1 MEKSFRIHTNII
13 KDTLLNVNLKQDF
26 DFMEILS
33 LKLRQK
39 DAYRLHSSN
48 YGVIIGRVLAN
59 DAFGIPNAKIS
70 VFIERDENDPVDM
83 ENVYPYSE
91 VTSKDKEGRRYNLLP
106 DYSDDDCYRVV
117 GTFPQKRYLLDD
129 NIQLA
134 VYDKYYKYTTV
145 TNNAGDYMI
154 FGVPTGSQTVHVDID
169 LSDIGILSQKPR
181 DFTYRGYDLSEFDS
195 PSQFKASTN
204 YDSLRQI
211 FSQDKSVYVYPFWG
225 DAENG
230 VAAITRC
237 DVQIAYKFEPTCV
250 FMGSIVSDNE
260 GNSIGHKC
268 APNEENGMNAQLIAG
283 EGTIEMIRKTTDG
296 LVEEYPIQGN
306 ALIDSDGVW
315 CYQIPMNLDYIGTDE
330 YGNIV
335 PTDNPTTGIP
345 TRTQVRFRISKTETG
360 NEGVSKHTA
369 KYLVPMNPVLYEG
382 PAKGG
387 SKAKNPEIPMT
398 QEETGEEMEKMY
410 NFGSNTPQSCFRDLY
425 WNNVYS
431 VKNFIPKTQVAHR
444 AYAPNYSALKGA
456 NLVEDQNPVPFNKL
470 RIDLPFMY
478 IVVCIIFRIIIL
490 IVTVI
495 NTLICGLNVIL
506 GFFQKIKGVKI
517 LGFKPFKYLFGW
529 IPDPI
534 GCIALSAGLEEGNIA
549 YFPGCWCSNGLSEAD
564 CPEDMEDDC
573 VKKGGYDAKELKDR
587 IERNLARD
595 FKIVKLDFYQDWI
608 NGVLYM
614 PLWYWRK
621 RKKKS
626 FLFGLFVRRAKN
638 EFCDCDK
645 DYTRQKTFV
654 TCEIAYNGNS
664 LQTDDDS
671 VDYDENRWHKRRT
684 SRIWFTNGLIKG
696 VENKDG
702 LTAYYYTAF
711 HANTSDNREH
721 VMPIKQRFNRFYMV
735 RLYATDIILLG
746 NLNEDNY
753 YGIPQLYKGLPST
766 TANIPLIAT
775 VQEDTTNKDDKTPSN
790 DTDDATDVGTV
801 ITTGMDWGASG
812 ASQTPLYGEGLFMDL
827 SCTYADTKAKSCIN
841 VERLSELGVG
851 LDMTHNM
858 VYSNGGRDVKYGKIS
873 TDGFITKYELDDME
887 TRAMFATLNHIG
899 FIPQD
904 YQDKIGAYA
913 TQVQDEHTGYLIPK
927 FKYIYPV
934 DFDGRM
940 SPIMENYSY
949 EFNQASFDETDE
961 AYLTFRLGAESSTTY
976 TENEERR
983 IRHFY
988 FVGNKDYRMPLYN
1001 NSFFFYFGINKGSTA
1016 IDKFNKMFYAP
1027 CFQNDKK
1034 PFTFDYSSKGRSY
1047 CPSTYD
1053 KKFVKNYQGYAYID
1067 VVLDDIQIPYSYSL
1081 FDEAGMEII
1090 SETGM
1095 TANRFIIGGKLES
1108 GEVISNTEGMVYY
1121 QVGSQSGTPVH
1132 NMYGD
1137 GGDGSSGL
1145 TNQTYRLTV
1154 TDVNGRSISEK
1165 IELTVPKIAVDYEA
1179 HQLGTRF
1186 YSTATTRI
1194 DYICTDETQFYG
1206 RLKITDFIV
1215 DGYIYN
1221 ITDSLAQGY
1230 DKTSDSY
1237 IVWLTGQTDD
1247 ISGEEEETVKQLTAY
1262 AVVKLGA
1269 SDSPGPGFVRECLC
1283 DKENSATT
1291 KQRASDGV
1299 YINEA
1304 ANSEPATTYWFA
1316 DDKGVTNPNTF
1327 FVYQPN
1333 NFTLTITQI
1342 CDGMELSGNTTSEIV
1357 AVNNGENFNAYL
1369 SDMPVKFMLG
1379 SVSDSSAATIA
1390 NKSNFYRSNIDA
1402 EENGYPNGRH
1412 PLGAGVIG
1420 WFGLHQETT
1429 YRFNLPDAAT
1439 VLRNTDVW
1447 LDYVNLKTPITSY
1460 KSKANILKFKFN
1472 SMFGLSK
1479 SGYVV
1484 DGTKPFTYTT
1494 RGGVN
1499 PILYRSVVPNYQ
1511 TRNFLTRYLL
1521 SENNRA
1527 TGRDDYPHIIGNNYA
1542 SGYSVSSDEWV
1553 RQMPC
1558 LNRLYGPSRN
1568 YEVLGN
1574 YFAAFIQN
1582 GGYSSST
1589 EIDSSIKVMKIPNYT
1604 KVTPRDTPREKV
1616 IGTDEIR
1623 GIDGFGFTFEK
1634 RNNYQ
1639 PYLRSIFVD
1648 RRFDFDLSIIAPVYG
1663 DSINLYP
1670 HKEQEVPVTN
1680 PMPGDTVTTRTLMIP
1695 DGREK
1700 IWKSARISGWTYN
1713 GIEMSYDRD
1722 YNIISANTTYY
1733 PNDDEE
1739 EKEDRAA
1746 KPASATPMNR
1756 LEYSYYIPEHG
1767 TDGDAITYYNTEPNM
1782 IWEVD
1787 AYDQYQV
1794 DENGNIVYDDDGNPI
1809 VAVPADTKHQIL
1821 KRYYEAS
1828 FGGFDIRNFFWSEF
1842 NEQRLSESANS
1853 DTNKITASA
1862 KDVPYIFKHPPVD
1875 MKYNLDPFING
1886 YNGDFNME
1894 NVSAGTIPSNH
1905 NSHNWPTTRAIDIC
1919 NVTPMNSYEFN
1930 ILPCSYRISAAVNE
1944 DGKIECKAV
1953 GDDGL
1958 SFMHDFGQPISFLP
1972 PNDDSNDYCNVSYA
1986 KDDMEKGYRRF
1997 NASQANLYF
2006 KYNATENEL
2015 FDIYTSVPRV
2025 IRVLPYFTGGDGNKY
2040 DGISY
2045 MKTVTTNGEIGGSG
2059 TLDDQLKPDG
2069 PTVLHY
2075 FRRTSGNLTNLLL
2088 NRVDIFT
2095 PANIGIDD
2103 NMKYKNS
2110 DEVIDWSYFFY
2121 NNETGEYV
2129 TSDCDEFQNIKFK
2142 KDEIDISDVM
2152 AFSVVVDRRCLYID
2166 DDMLKRRLR
2175 LTEFSEIYDCRKV
2188 LMKISGDKN
2197 ETYIQC
2203 KVIGG
2208 TEVEVPVEHY
2218 VSANTEYHD
2227 DTSAYTTDVTT
2238 ETEMETGSG
2247 ENKVH
2252 IQVITFNMLIET
2264 KEPNG
2269 DPISPINSESEAL
2282 ANYSMMG
2289 YTFRF
2294 DNGNDTFDIQPTS
2307 AYTTTAGTDVIVHF
2321 MVRWPSGMGVLA
2333 DEDWSNSCYCTVFA
2347 KTQSG
2352 FIYKLNRFKIS
2363 FDGQEGSYEP
2373 STKTSSMNNGDTAK
2387 TNASM

>member
-39 DAYRLHSSN
+39 DTYRLHSSN

-83 ENVYPYSE
+83 ENIYPYSE

-204 YDSLRQI
+204 FDSLRQI

-382 PAKGG
+382 TEGG
-387 SKAKNPEIPMT
+387 NRKKNPEIPMT
-398 QEETGEEMEKMY
+398 QEKTGEEMEKMY

-495 NTLICGLNVIL
+495 NTLICGVNIIL
-506 GFFQKIKGVKI
+506 GFFQKIKNVKI
-517 LGFKPFKYLFGW
+517 FGIRPFKALFGW

-549 YFPGCWCSNGLSEAD
+549 YFPGCWCSNGLNEAD

-654 TCEIAYNGNS
+654 TCEIEYDGNS
-664 LQTDDDS
+664 LQTTDDS

-711 HANTSDNREH
+711 HANTSDKREH

-858 VYSNGGRDVKYGKIS
+858 AYSNGGNDVKYGKIS

-949 EFNQASFDETDE
+949 DFNQASFDETDE
-961 AYLTFRLGAESSTTY
+961 AYLTFRLGAESGLTY
-976 TENEERR
+976 DKNEERR

-988 FVGNKDYRMPLYN
+988 FTKKNDRVYKMPLYN

-1016 IDKFNKMFYAP
+1016 IDKFNKLFYAP

-1034 PFTFDYSSKGRSY
+1034 PFTFDYSTRGRSY
-1047 CPSTYD
+1047 CPSTYAGGN
-1053 KKFVKNYQGYAYID
+1053 VANYDGYAYID
-1067 VVLDDIQIPYSYSL
+1067 VVLDDIQMPYSYSL
-1081 FDEAGMEII
+1081 FDEAGMEVI

-1095 TANRFIIGGKLES
+1095 TESRFIIGGYIDDNGNVK
-1108 GEVISNTEGMVYY
+1108 SNPEGMVYY
-1121 QVGSQSGTPVH
+1121 QVGSNSGTPVH
-1132 NMYGD
+1132 NMYGNGSD
-1137 GGDGSSGL
+1137 DSSGL
-1145 TNQTYRLTV
+1145 TNQTYTLTV
-1154 TDVNGRSISEK
+1154 TDVNGRHISEK
-1165 IELTVPKIAVDYEA
+1165 IELSIPKIAVDYEA

-1206 RLKITDFIV
+1206 KLKITDFVV
-1215 DGYIYN
+1215 DGYMYY

-1230 DKTSDSY
+1230 DRTSDSY

-1247 ISGEEEETVKQLTAY
+1247 VSGDEEGNNKLTAY
-1262 AVVKLGA
+1262 AVIKLGV
-1269 SDSPGPGFVRECLC
+1269 SESPGPGFVKECLC
-1283 DKENSATT
+1283 DKTNSATT
-1291 KQRASDGV
+1291 AQRAAGGV
-1299 YINEA
+1299 YIEEA
-1304 ANSEPATTYWFA
+1304 ASSDPPTTYWFA
-1316 DDKGVTNPNTF
+1316 DDKGTKNPNTF

-1342 CDGMELSGNTTSEIV
+1342 CDNMELSGNTSSEIV

-1369 SDMPVKFMLG
+1369 SGMPVKFMLG

-1390 NKSNFYRSNIDA
+1390 NQSNFYRS
-1402 EENGYPNGRH
+1402 EVVRTPRGSG
-1412 PLGAGVIG
+1412 LIG
-1420 WFGLHQETT
+1420 WYGLHQETT
-1429 YRFNLPDAAT
+1429 YRFNMPDSAT

-1447 LDYVNLKTPITSY
+1447 LDYVDLKTPITSY

-1472 SMFGLSK
+1472 SMFSLSK

-1484 DGTKPFTYTT
+1484 DGTSPFTYAT

-1499 PILYRSVVPNYQ
+1499 PILYRSVVPQYNGK
-1511 TRNFLTRYLL
+1511 NFLSRYVL
-1521 SENNRA
+1521 SESNKA
-1527 TGRDDYPHIIGNNYA
+1527 TGRDDYPLIVGNNY
-1542 SGYSVSSDEWV
+1542 SGHTSDPQEPYFNC
-1553 RQMPC
+1553 MYNEC
-1558 LNRLYGPSRN
+1558 D
-1568 YEVLGN
+1568 VLGN
-1574 YFAAFIQN
+1574 YFAAFTQN
-1582 GGYSSST
+1582 GGYTSST
-1589 EIDSSIKVMKIPNYT
+1589 AIDSSIKAMKIPNYT
-1604 KVTPRDTPREKV
+1604 KVTPREGANEKV
-1616 IGTDEIR
+1616 IGTDEVNR
-1623 GIDGFGFTFEK
+1623 LGHFAYTFEK
-1634 RNNYQ
+1634 RGNYQ
-1639 PYLRSIFVD
+1639 PYLRSMFVD
-1648 RRFDFDLSIIAPVYG
+1648 RRFDFDLLILAPVMG
-1663 DSINLYP
+1663 TAINLYP
-1670 HKEQEVPVTN
+1670 TTEGIMTDKDGN
-1680 PMPGDTVTTRTLMIP
+1680 PMLDDQGNPIP
-1695 DGREK
+1695 ATIADGRET

-1713 GIEMSYDRD
+1713 GIEMSYDKD
-1722 YNIISANTTYY
+1722 YNIISADTTFPTSSETIEGSEVIITKGYAT
-1733 PNDDEE
+1733 
-1739 EKEDRAA
+1739 KADRN
-1746 KPASATPMNR
+1746 KR
-1756 LEYSYYIPEHG
+1756 LEYSYVIPSGG
-1767 TDGDAITYYNTEPNM
+1767 TDGDAITYYNTEQNM
-1782 IWEVD
+1782 IWEGD
-1787 AYDQYQV
+1787 TPEPGKEQ
-1794 DENGNIVYDDDGNPI
+1794 IV
-1809 VAVPADTKHQIL
+1809 
-1821 KRYYEAS
+1821 KRYYTAS
-1828 FGGFDIRNFFWSEF
+1828 FGGFDIRNFFWSQF
-1842 NEQRLSESANS
+1842 NEDRLSEAASTCS
-1853 DTNKITASA
+1853 ITSS
-1862 KDVPYIFKHPPVD
+1862 VPYIFNYPKTNMDFRHASIP
-1875 MKYNLDPFING
+1875 NG

-1894 NVSAGTIPSNH
+1894 NVARQGNY
-1905 NSHNWPTTRAIDIC
+1905 PTVRMIDIC
-1919 NVTPMNSYEFN
+1919 NITPSETYEFD
-1930 ILPCSYRISAAVNE
+1930 ILPCSYNIKPVVEENGE
-1944 DGKIECKAV
+1944 ITCKAV

-1958 SFMHDFGQPISFLP
+1958 SFLNDFTEPVEFLP
-1972 PNDDSNDYCNVSYA
+1972 PNDDSNDYCNVLYSGTTEETISG
-1986 KDDMEKGYRRF
+1986 KKYRKF
-1997 NASQANLYF
+1997 EASEANLYF
-2006 KYNATENEL
+2006 RYNMVENDD
-2015 FDIYTSVPRV
+2015 FDVYTSVPRV
-2025 IRVLPYFTGGDGNKY
+2025 IKVLPYINDY

-2045 MKTVTTNGEIGGSG
+2045 IKTVTPTGEIAARGTIDGIIDDDNILLYKFFKDSNTFIDLFSSGGKDTFLPSG
-2059 TLDDQLKPDG
+2059 FNLDDYHEK
-2069 PTVLHY
+2069 
-2075 FRRTSGNLTNLLL
+2075 N
-2088 NRVDIFT
+2088 
-2095 PANIGIDD
+2095 
-2103 NMKYKNS
+2103 YKNS
-2110 DEVIDWSYFFY
+2110 VSDNISSPFYY
-2121 NNETGEYV
+2121 NNNIKDWV
-2129 TSDCDEFQNIKFK
+2129 TSDSNDFENIKFQREHINIK
-2142 KDEIDISDVM
+2142 NIM
-2152 AFSVVVDRRCLYID
+2152 AFCILVDRVYEYID
-2166 DDMLKRRLR
+2166 DDKLKRRLR
-2175 LTEFSEIYDCRKV
+2175 SIEFGEIYDSRKV
-2188 LMKISGDKN
+2188 LMKISN
-2197 ETYIQC
+2197 LQTYIQC
-2203 KVIGG
+2203 KVIGA
-2208 TEVEVPVEHY
+2208 TEVKVPVEHV
-2218 VSANTEYHD
+2218 VSAETTYNEEEDKYETTVETSGGTE
-2227 DTSAYTTDVTT
+2227 S
-2238 ETEMETGSG
+2238 GSG

-2252 IQVITFNMLIET
+2252 IQVITFDMLLET
-2264 KEPNG
+2264 GQPPTKRE
-2269 DPISPINSESEAL
+2269 SESFA
-2282 ANYSMMG
+2282 AYSMIG

-2294 DNGNDTFDIQPTS
+2294 ENEKDLFDVQPTS
-2307 AYTTTAGTDVIVHF
+2307 SWTTANGTDVEVHL
-2321 MVRWPSGMGVLA
+2321 MVRWPNGMGVLA
-2333 DEDWSNSCYCTVFA
+2333 DDEWKGKCKCTIYA
-2347 KTQSG
+2347 KTQSS
-2352 FIYKLNRFKIS
+2352 FIYKLDTFAINFMDQS
-2363 FDGQEGSYEP
+2363 DGDSGGHYDATS
-2373 STKTSSMNNGDTAK
+2373 KTSTMKNGEKANTS
-2387 TNASM
+2387 ASM

>member
-26 DFMEILS
+26 DFLEVLS

-91 VTSKDKEGRRYNLLP
+91 VTSKDKDGRRYNLLP

-129 NIQLA
+129 NIQLE
-134 VYDKYYKYTTV
+134 VYDKYYKYSTV
-145 TNNAGDYMI
+145 TSNAGDYMI
-154 FGVPTGSQTVHVDID
+154 FGVPAGSQTVHVDID

-382 PAKGG
+382 TNGG
-387 SKAKNPEIPMT
+387 KKNPEIPMT
-398 QEETGEEMEKMY
+398 QEETGEDMEKMY

-506 GFFQKIKGVKI
+506 GFFQKIKNFK
-517 LGFKPFKYLFGW
+517 LGFLGRPFKYLFGW

-549 YFPGCWCSNGLSEAD
+549 YFPGCWCSNGLNEAD

-654 TCEIAYNGNS
+654 TCEIEYDGNS

-696 VENKDG
+696 VENKEG

-711 HANTSDNREH
+711 HANTSDKREH

-775 VQEDTTNKDDKTPSN
+775 VQEDTTNKDEKTPSN
-790 DTDDATDVGTV
+790 DTSDVTDVGTV

-851 LDMTHNM
+851 LDMTHSM
-858 VYSNGGRDVKYGKIS
+858 AYSNGGNDIRYGTIN
-873 TDGFITKYELDDME
+873 TDGFVTKYELDDME

-940 SPIMENYSY
+940 DPIMRNYSY
-949 EFNQASFDETDE
+949 DFNQASFDEADE
-961 AYLTFRLGAESSTTY
+961 AYLTFRLGAENGLPDNNGNIP
-976 TENEERR
+976 NEEGR

-988 FVGNKDYRMPLYN
+988 FTKENDKVYKMPLYN

-1016 IDKFNKMFYAP
+1016 IDKFNKLFYAP
-1027 CFQNDKK
+1027 CFQNHKK
-1034 PFTFDYSSKGRSY
+1034 PFTFDYSTRGRSY
-1047 CPSTYD
+1047 CPLTYNQEGH
-1053 KKFVKNYQGYAYID
+1053 VKNYNGYAYID
-1067 VVLDDIQIPYSYSL
+1067 TILDDIQIPYSYSL
-1081 FDEAGMEII
+1081 FDETGMEVI
-1090 SETGM
+1090 SEKGM
-1095 TANRFIIGGKLES
+1095 TEKRFIIGGYIDDES
-1108 GEVISNTEGMVYY
+1108 GEVVSNPEGMVYY
-1121 QVGSQSGTPVH
+1121 QIGSNAGTPVQ
-1132 NMYGD
+1132 NAYGNESD
-1137 GGDGSSGL
+1137 ESSGL
-1145 TNQTYRLTV
+1145 TNQTYTLTV
-1154 TDVNGRSISEK
+1154 TDVNGKSLSEK
-1165 IELTVPKIAVDYEA
+1165 IEISMPKISADYEA
-1179 HQLGTRF
+1179 HQLGARF

-1206 RLKITDFIV
+1206 RLKITDFVV
-1215 DGYIYN
+1215 DGYMYN
-1221 ITDSLAQGY
+1221 ITNSDAQGY
-1230 DKTSDSY
+1230 DRTTDSY
-1237 IVWLTGQTDD
+1237 VVWLTGQTDD
-1247 ISGEEEETVKQLTAY
+1247 ISGEEDGDNKLTAY
-1262 AVVKLGA
+1262 AVIRLGA
-1269 SDSPGPGFVRECLC
+1269 SDSSAPGYVKECLC
-1283 DKENSATT
+1283 DKTNSATT
-1291 KQRASDGV
+1291 EQRAASGI
-1299 YINEA
+1299 YIKEA
-1304 ANSEPATTYWFA
+1304 EESEPGTFYWFS
-1316 DDKGVTNPNTF
+1316 DFDSTKEEDKTKKNPNTF

-1333 NFTLTITQI
+1333 IFTLTISQL
-1342 CDGMELSGNTTSEIV
+1342 CDNIELSENTTSEIV

-1379 SVSDSSAATIA
+1379 SISDSSEATIA
-1390 NKSNFYRSNIDA
+1390 NQSNFYRSNIDNTDDGIH
-1402 EENGYPNGRH
+1402 ENGRD

-1420 WFGLHQETT
+1420 WYGLHQEST
-1429 YRFNLPDAAT
+1429 YRFNMPDST
-1439 VLRNTDVW
+1439 TLLRNTDVW
-1447 LDYVNLKTPITSY
+1447 LDYVDLKSPITSF
-1460 KSKANILKFKFN
+1460 KSKANILKFKFK
-1472 SMFGLSK
+1472 SMFSLSN

-1484 DGTKPFTYTT
+1484 GGTKPFIYTT

-1499 PILYRSVVPNYQ
+1499 PILYRSVIPQYGSK
-1511 TRNFLTRYLL
+1511 NFLSKYVL

-1527 TGRDDYPHIIGNNYA
+1527 TGLDDYPMIVGNNYY
-1542 SGYSVSSDEWV
+1542 GHTTDDQKPYFNGLYKESD
-1553 RQMPC
+1553 
-1558 LNRLYGPSRN
+1558 
-1568 YEVLGN
+1568 VLGN
-1574 YFAAFIQN
+1574 YFAAFTQN
-1582 GGYSSST
+1582 GGYTSNT
-1589 EIDSSIKVMKIPNYT
+1589 AIDSSIKIMRMPNYT
-1604 KVTPRDTPREKV
+1604 KVTPRDGNEKA
-1616 IGTDEIR
+1616 IGTDEVNR
-1623 GIDGFGFTFEK
+1623 LGHFKYTFEK
-1634 RNNYQ
+1634 NGNYQ

-1648 RRFDFDLSIIAPVYG
+1648 RRFDFDLFMFAPVMG
-1663 DSINLYP
+1663 SSINLYP
-1670 HKEQEVPVTN
+1670 KYQLVVDDEPVWETDREGN
-1680 PMPGDTVTTRTLMIP
+1680 YKYDVNGNKIPVMIE
-1695 DGREK
+1695 DDREK
-1700 IWKSARISGWTYN
+1700 IWRSARISGWTYN
-1713 GIEMSYDRD
+1713 GIEMSYDRE
-1722 YNIISANTTYY
+1722 YNIISAETTYY
-1733 PNDDEE
+1733 DADDED
-1739 EKEDRAA
+1739 EDKNL
-1746 KPASATPMNR
+1746 KPASATPINR
-1756 LEYSYYIPEHG
+1756 LEYSYKIPEDG
-1767 TDGDAITYYNTEPNM
+1767 TDDDAITYYNTEQDM

-1787 AYDQYQV
+1787 AYDQYEV
-1794 DENGNIVYDDDGNPI
+1794 DEDGNIVYDEDKNPI
-1809 VAVPADTKHQIL
+1809 VAIPADTTHQIL
-1821 KRYYEAS
+1821 KRYYTAS
-1828 FGGFDIRNFFWSEF
+1828 FGGFDIRDFFWSRF
-1842 NEQRLSESANS
+1842 NRNRLWQ
-1853 DTNKITASA
+1853 TASGCTITGS
-1862 KDVPYIFKHPPVD
+1862 VPYIFKYPKDRMEYGMVAPP
-1875 MKYNLDPFING
+1875 NG
-1886 YNGDFNME
+1886 FNGDFNMQTVTSTG
-1894 NVSAGTIPSNH
+1894 NY
-1905 NSHNWPTTRAIDIC
+1905 PTVRMIDIC
-1919 NVTPMNSYEFN
+1919 NVIPSDTYEFD
-1930 ILPCSYRISAAVNE
+1930 ILPCSYKISPIVEENGE
-1944 DGKIECKAV
+1944 ITCKAV

-1958 SFMHDFGQPISFLP
+1958 SFGIDFSEPIEFIP
-1972 PNDDSNDYCNVSYA
+1972 PNDGSKDYGNAVYD
-1986 KDDMEKGYRRF
+1986 KYGTDGDGYKLF
-1997 NASQANLYF
+1997 SANTANLYF
-2006 KYNATENEL
+2006 KYNTVENDN
-2015 FDIYTSVPRV
+2015 FDIYTSYPRV
-2025 IRVLPYFTGGDGNKY
+2025 IKVLPYLTGADGEKY

-2045 MKTVTTNGEIGGSG
+2045 IKTVTPGRAELACYGSVKDIINDKNTVLLYDFTNTGNTSWSSIFHLMGEQDTFLPSG
-2059 TLDDQLKPDG
+2059 LNLDDYAEKP
-2069 PTVLHY
+2069 
-2075 FRRTSGNLTNLLL
+2075 
-2088 NRVDIFT
+2088 
-2095 PANIGIDD
+2095 
-2103 NMKYKNS
+2103 YKNS
-2110 DEVIDWSYFFY
+2110 DNEPIPVPFYFNNDKKDW
-2121 NNETGEYV
+2121 V
-2129 TSDCDEFQNIKFK
+2129 TSDSDEFDGIKYQVNNIDLSTKGG
-2142 KDEIDISDVM
+2142 IM
-2152 AFSVVVDRRCLYID
+2152 AFCILVDRVYEYID
-2166 DDMLKRRLR
+2166 NDMLKRRLR
-2175 LTEFSEIYDCRKV
+2175 TIEFGEIYDCRKV
-2188 LMKISGDKN
+2188 RIKIAQDTVGGVPSK
-2197 ETYIQC
+2197 TYIECRAASTPTNQSTES
-2203 KVIGG
+2203 G
-2208 TEVEVPVEHY
+2208 TEGEG
-2218 VSANTEYHD
+2218 S
-2227 DTSAYTTDVTT
+2227 DV
-2238 ETEMETGSG
+2238 
-2247 ENKVH
+2247 KVH
-2252 IQVITFNMLIET
+2252 IQVITFEMKFSSVAQPE
-2264 KEPNG
+2264 
-2269 DPISPINSESEAL
+2269 DAESQAF
-2282 ANYSMMG
+2282 ADYQAMG

-2294 DNGNDTFDIQPTS
+2294 KDANGDEYDTHPSNVTPSIIGDN
-2307 AYTTTAGTDVIVHF
+2307 VILSFTVK
-2321 MVRWPSGMGVLA
+2321 WTSGMGILA
-2333 DEDWSNSCYCTVFA
+2333 DNKWQNNTQCSLFA
-2347 KTQSG
+2347 KTGGG
-2352 FIYKLNRFKIS
+2352 FTYKLNYFSIS
-2363 FDGQEGSYEP
+2363 FEGQDGNYNEE
-2373 STKTSSMNNGDTAK
+2373 TKESSLNDGERGK
-2387 TNASM
+2387 TTCSIV

>member
-70 VFIERDENDPVDM
+70 VFIERDKNDPVDM

-195 PSQFKASTN
+195 PSQFKTSTN

-230 VAAITRC
+230 IAAITRC

-382 PAKGG
+382 PAKSGT
-387 SKAKNPEIPMT
+387 KAKNPEIPMT

-495 NTLICGLNVIL
+495 NTLICGVNIIL
-506 GFFQKIKGVKI
+506 GFFQKIKN
-517 LGFKPFKYLFGW
+517 FKLPLIGRVFKTLFGW

-534 GCIALSAGLEEGNIA
+534 GCIALSAGLEEGNTA
-549 YFPGCWCSNGLSEAD
+549 YYPGCGAWCSGGLDEAD

-664 LQTDDDS
+664 LQTDNDS

-790 DTDDATDVGTV
+790 DTADATDVGTV

-812 ASQTPLYGEGLFMDL
+812 ATQTPLYGEGLFMDL

-858 VYSNGGRDVKYGKIS
+858 AYSNGGRDIKYGKIS

-949 EFNQASFDETDE
+949 DFNQASFDETDE
-961 AYLTFRLGAESSTTY
+961 AYLTFRLGAESSTTH

-988 FVGNKDYRMPLYN
+988 FTNRNDGVYKMPLYN

-1016 IDKFNKMFYAP
+1016 IDKFNKLFYAP

-1047 CPSTYD
+1047 CPSTYSN
-1053 KKFVKNYQGYAYID
+1053 KYVKNYQGYAYID
-1067 VVLDDIQIPYSYSL
+1067 VVLDDIQMPYSYSL

-1095 TANRFIIGGKLES
+1095 ATNRFIIGGKIEN
-1108 GEVISNTEGMVYY
+1108 GEVISNKEGMVYY

-1179 HQLGTRF
+1179 HKLGTKF

-1304 ANSEPATTYWFA
+1304 ANSQPATTYWFA

-1369 SDMPVKFMLG
+1369 SGMPVKFMLG

-1390 NKSNFYRSNIDA
+1390 NQSNFYRSA
-1402 EENGYPNGRH
+1402 VVTT
-1412 PLGAGVIG
+1412 PLGAGLTG
-1420 WFGLHQETT
+1420 WYGLHQETT
-1429 YRFNLPDAAT
+1429 YRFDMPDAAT

-1447 LDYVNLKTPITSY
+1447 LDYVDLKTPITSY

-1484 DGTKPFTYTT
+1484 DGTSPFTYTT

-1499 PILYRSVVPNYQ
+1499 PILYRSVIPQYGGK
-1511 TRNFLTRYLL
+1511 NFLSRYVL
-1521 SENNRA
+1521 SENNMA
-1527 TGRDDYPHIIGNNYA
+1527 AGRDDYPFIVGNNYY
-1542 SGYSVSSDEWV
+1542 GYTEADQKPYFNKKYSD
-1553 RQMPC
+1553 
-1558 LNRLYGPSRN
+1558 YTK
-1568 YEVLGN
+1568 LGN
-1574 YFAAFIQN
+1574 YFAAFTQN
-1582 GGYSSST
+1582 GGYTSNT
-1589 EIDSSIKVMKIPNYT
+1589 AIDSSIKVMKIPNYT
-1604 KVTPRDTPREKV
+1604 KVTPRSGNEKV
-1616 IGTDEIR
+1616 IGTDEVGNITYFPYAYQS
-1623 GIDGFGFTFEK
+1623 DS
-1634 RNNYQ
+1634 NYQ

-1648 RRFDFDLSIIAPVYG
+1648 RRLDFDLLILAPVMG
-1663 DSINLYP
+1663 NSINLYSEAERG
-1670 HKEQEVPVTN
+1670 KEN
-1680 PMPGDTVTTRTLMIP
+1680 
-1695 DGREK
+1695 

-1713 GIEMSYDRD
+1713 GIEMSYDSE
-1722 YNIISANTTYY
+1722 YNIISANSDASETQYATYA
-1733 PNDDEE
+1733 N
-1739 EKEDRAA
+1739 KN
-1746 KPASATPMNR
+1746 KR
-1756 LEYSYYIPEHG
+1756 LEYSYVIPSGG
-1767 TDGDAITYYNTEPNM
+1767 TDGDAITYYNTEQNM
-1782 IWEVD
+1782 VWEED
-1787 AYDQYQV
+1787 PPSPTQQ
-1794 DENGNIVYDDDGNPI
+1794 IV
-1809 VAVPADTKHQIL
+1809 
-1821 KRYYEAS
+1821 KRYYTAS
-1828 FGGFDIRNFFWSEF
+1828 FGGFDIRNFFWSRF
-1842 NEQRLSESANS
+1842 NENRLLSAANAC
-1853 DTNKITASA
+1853 TITSSI
-1862 KDVPYIFKHPPVD
+1862 PYIFKYPKDNMEYGSTP
-1875 MKYNLDPFING
+1875 LPNG
-1886 YNGDFNME
+1886 YNGDFNMQTVF
-1894 NVSAGTIPSNH
+1894 NNGRGGNY
-1905 NSHNWPTTRAIDIC
+1905 PTVRMIDIC
-1919 NVTPMNSYEFN
+1919 NVTPSNSYEFD
-1930 ILPCSYRISAAVNE
+1930 ILPCSYNIKPVVEENGDIS
-1944 DGKIECKAV
+1944 CKAV

-1958 SFMHDFGQPISFLP
+1958 SFTNDFSDPISFLS
-1972 PNDDSNDYCNVSYA
+1972 PNDDSNDYGNVIYA
-1986 KDDMEKGYRRF
+1986 TSGDGTDSSGYKIF
-1997 NASQANLYF
+1997 TAQTANLYF
-2006 KYNATENEL
+2006 KYNTVENDL
-2015 FDIYTSVPRV
+2015 FDIYTSIPRV
-2025 IRVLPYFTGGDGNKY
+2025 IKVLPYINGY

-2045 MKTVTTNGEIGGSG
+2045 IKTVTPTGEIAAAG
-2059 TLDDQLKPDG
+2059 TIDDVINDYN
-2069 PTVLHY
+2069 TVLLHK
-2075 FRRTSGNLTNLLL
+2075 FEHTGSTEWNFMFNLLMQTDTFL
-2088 NRVDIFT
+2088 PSGLDLDEG
-2095 PANIGIDD
+2095 AN
-2103 NMKYKNS
+2103 KPYKNS
-2110 DEVIDWSYFFY
+2110 DGEKMPVPFYY
-2121 NNETGEYV
+2121 NNEVQDWV
-2129 TSDCDEFQNIKFK
+2129 TSDCNDFENIKYQK
-2142 KDEIDISDVM
+2142 NDIKLSANGGVM
-2152 AFSVVVDRRCLYID
+2152 AFCILVDRVYEYID

-2175 LTEFSEIYDCRKV
+2175 SIEFGEIYDCRKIRMRIAQDTGGGTPTKTYIECRAGSTV
-2188 LMKISGDKN
+2188 IKDVPTPTGEGTASIEKDPETGEVEPSAEVTVKTEPKNYSGDVK
-2197 ETYIQC
+2197 TY
-2203 KVIGG
+2203 
-2208 TEVEVPVEHY
+2208 
-2218 VSANTEYHD
+2218 
-2227 DTSAYTTDVTT
+2227 
-2238 ETEMETGSG
+2238 
-2247 ENKVH
+2247 
-2252 IQVITFNMLIET
+2252 IQVITFEMIFNTAAAPTE
-2264 KEPNG
+2264 
-2269 DPISPINSESEAL
+2269 SESQAF
-2282 ANYSMMG
+2282 ANYQMMG

-2294 DNGNDTFDIQPTS
+2294 RDGNNDEYDIQPTNI
-2307 AYTTTAGTDVIVHF
+2307 TPTENGKNVILSF
-2321 MVRWPSGMGVLA
+2321 TVRWTAGMGVLA
-2333 DEDWSNSCYCTVFA
+2333 DSKWNSQKDGKCECAVYA
-2347 KTQSG
+2347 KTQSE
-2352 FIYKLNRFKIS
+2352 FIYKLKYFNIS
-2363 FDGQEGSYEP
+2363 YGGQEGNYIEK
-2373 STKTSSMNNGDTAK
+2373 TKESDLGDGERGK
-2387 TNASM
+2387 TTCSIV

>member
-195 PSQFKASTN
+195 PSQFKTSTN

-382 PAKGG
+382 TEGG
-387 SKAKNPEIPMT
+387 NRKKNPEIPMT
-398 QEETGEEMEKMY
+398 QEKTGEDMEKMY

-506 GFFQKIKGVKI
+506 GFFQKIKNFK
-517 LGFKPFKYLFGW
+517 LGFLGRPFKYLFGW

-549 YFPGCWCSNGLSEAD
+549 YFPGCWCSNGLNEAD

-654 TCEIAYNGNS
+654 TCEIEYTGNS
-664 LQTDDDS
+664 LQTNDNS
-671 VDYDENRWHKRRT
+671 VDYDENRWHKKRT

-702 LTAYYYTAF
+702 LTAYYYTAY
-711 HANTSDNREH
+711 HANTSDKREH

-790 DTDDATDVGTV
+790 DTADATDVGTV

-812 ASQTPLYGEGLFMDL
+812 ASQTPLYGEGFFTDL

-858 VYSNGGRDVKYGKIS
+858 AYSNGGNDVKYGKIS

-904 YQDKIGAYA
+904 YQDKIGAYT

-949 EFNQASFDETDE
+949 DFNQASFDETDE
-961 AYLTFRLGAESSTTY
+961 AYLTFRLGAENGLPDNNGNIP
-976 TENEERR
+976 NEEGR

-988 FVGNKDYRMPLYN
+988 FTEENDKAYRMPLYN
-1001 NSFFFYFGINKGSTA
+1001 NSFYFYFGINKGSTA
-1016 IDKFNKMFYAP
+1016 IDKFNKLFYAP
-1027 CFQNDKK
+1027 CFQNDRK
-1034 PFTFDYSSKGRSY
+1034 PFTFDYSTRGRSY
-1047 CPSTYD
+1047 CPLTYID
-1053 KKFVKNYQGYAYID
+1053 KFVKDYQGYAYID
-1067 VVLDDIQIPYSYSL
+1067 VLLDDIQIPYSYSL
-1081 FDEAGMEII
+1081 FDESGMEVIT
-1090 SETGM
+1090 ETGM
-1095 TANRFIIGGKLES
+1095 TANRFIIGGELVD
-1108 GEVISNTEGMVYY
+1108 GEVISNPEGMVYY
-1121 QVGSQSGTPVH
+1121 QVGSNSGTPVS
-1132 NMYGD
+1132 NMYGNGSD
-1137 GGDGSSGL
+1137 KSSGL
-1145 TNQTYRLTV
+1145 TNQTYTLTV
-1154 TDVNGRSISEK
+1154 TDVNGRSISDK
-1165 IELTVPKIAVDYEA
+1165 IELTMPKIMIDYEA

-1206 RLKITDFIV
+1206 RLKLTDFVV
-1215 DGYIYN
+1215 DGYMYY
-1221 ITDSLAQGY
+1221 ITDSYAQGY
-1230 DKTSDSY
+1230 DKSSDSY
-1237 IVWLTGQTDD
+1237 IVWLTGQTNDVG
-1247 ISGEEEETVKQLTAY
+1247 GEEDGDKKLTAY

-1269 SDSPGPGFVRECLC
+1269 SDSSEPGFIRECLC
-1283 DKENSATT
+1283 DNANSATT

-1299 YINEA
+1299 YIEEA
-1304 ANSEPATTYWFA
+1304 ANSEPATSYWFA
-1316 DDKGVTNPNTF
+1316 DDKGTNNPNTF
-1327 FVYQPN
+1327 FIYQPN
-1333 NFTLTITQI
+1333 NFTLTISQI
-1342 CDGMELSGNTTSEIV
+1342 CNDMELSGNTTSEIV
-1357 AVNNGENFNAYL
+1357 AVNNGDGF
-1369 SDMPVKFMLG
+1369 DRFILG

-1390 NKSNFYRSNIDA
+1390 NQSNFYRSDIDD
-1402 EENGYPNGRH
+1402 EENGHANGRD
-1412 PLGAGVIG
+1412 PLGAALIG
-1420 WFGLHQETT
+1420 WYGLHQETT
-1429 YRFNLPDAAT
+1429 YRFDMPDSAT
-1439 VLRNTDVW
+1439 ILKNTDVW
-1447 LDYVNLKTPITSY
+1447 LDYVDLKSPITSY

-1472 SMFGLSK
+1472 SMFSLSK

-1484 DGTKPFTYTT
+1484 DGTSPFTYTT

-1499 PILYRSVVPNYQ
+1499 PILYRSVIPQY
-1511 TRNFLTRYLL
+1511 TTKNFLSRYVL
-1521 SENNRA
+1521 SESNRA
-1527 TGRDDYPHIIGNNYA
+1527 TGRDDYPLIVGNNY
-1542 SGYSVSSDEWV
+1542 SDHTSDP
-1553 RQMPC
+1553 QIPY
-1558 LNRLYGPSRN
+1558 LNCMYN
-1568 YEVLGN
+1568 ECEVLGN
-1574 YFAAFIQN
+1574 YFAAFTQN
-1582 GGYSSST
+1582 GGYSSNT
-1589 EIDSSIKVMKIPNYT
+1589 AIDDTIKVAKIPNFT
-1604 KVTPRDTPREKV
+1604 KVTPRSGNEKV
-1616 IGTDEIR
+1616 IGTDEINR
-1623 GIDGFGFTFEK
+1623 LGHFAYTFEK
-1634 RNNYQ
+1634 RENYQ
-1639 PYLRSIFVD
+1639 PYLRSMFVD
-1648 RRFDFDLSIIAPVYG
+1648 RRFDFDLLILAPVMG
-1663 DSINLYP
+1663 SAINLYP
-1670 HKEQEVPVTN
+1670 ESESGKEN
-1680 PMPGDTVTTRTLMIP
+1680 
-1695 DGREK
+1695 

-1733 PNDDEE
+1733 ENNEEE
-1739 EKEDRAA
+1739 EKENKAA
-1746 KPASATPMNR
+1746 KPASATSMNR

-1767 TDGDAITYYNTEPNM
+1767 TDGDAITYYNTEKNM

-1794 DENGNIVYDDDGNPI
+1794 DENGNIVYDDDHNPI
-1809 VAVPADTKHQIL
+1809 VTIPADTEHQIL
-1821 KRYYEAS
+1821 KRYYTAS
-1828 FGGFDIRNFFWSEF
+1828 FGGFDIRNFFWSDF
-1842 NEQRLSESANS
+1842 NELRLSQSAATC
-1853 DTNKITASA
+1853 DITSSI
-1862 KDVPYIFKHPPVD
+1862 PYIFKYPKTNMDCRHASIP
-1875 MKYNLDPFING
+1875 NG

-1894 NVSAGTIPSNH
+1894 NVFNGGDGGNY
-1905 NSHNWPTTRAIDIC
+1905 PTVRMIDIC
-1919 NVTPMNSYEFN
+1919 NVTPSETYEFD
-1930 ILPCSYRISAAVNE
+1930 ILPCSYNIRPVVEENGEIT
-1944 DGKIECKAV
+1944 CKAV

-1958 SFMHDFGQPISFLP
+1958 SFINEFSEPVEFMP
-1972 PNDDSNDYCNVSYA
+1972 PNDDSNDYCNVQYTSRGR
-1986 KDDMEKGYRRF
+1986 DGER
-1997 NASQANLYF
+1997 NAYTKFEALKANLYF
-2006 KYNATENEL
+2006 RYNMVENDL
-2015 FDIYTSVPRV
+2015 FDVYTSIPRV
-2025 IRVLPYFTGGDGNKY
+2025 IKVLPYINGL

-2045 MKTVTTNGEIGGSG
+2045 IKTVTPTGEIAARD
-2059 TLDDQLKPDG
+2059 TIDG
-2069 PTVLHY
+2069 VINN
-2075 FRRTSGNLTNLLL
+2075 GNLLL
-2088 NRVDIFT
+2088 YTFSADSNNFITVLLGGGKDTFL
-2095 PANIGIDD
+2095 PSGFNLDD
-2103 NMKYKNS
+2103 YHEKNYKNS
-2110 DEVIDWSYFFY
+2110 NDNILSPFYY
-2121 NNETGEYV
+2121 NNNIKDWV
-2129 TSDCDEFQNIKFK
+2129 TSDCNDFENIRFQKENIN
-2142 KDEIDISDVM
+2142 INGIM
-2152 AFSVVVDRRCLYID
+2152 AFCILVDRVYEYVD

-2175 LTEFSEIYDCRKV
+2175 SIEFGEIYDSRKV
-2188 LMKISGDKN
+2188 LMKVNDNSNGDK
-2197 ETYIQC
+2197 TYIQC
-2203 KVIGG
+2203 KVIGA
-2208 TEVEVPVEHY
+2208 TEVEVPVEHV
-2218 VSANTEYHD
+2218 VSA
-2227 DTSAYTTDVTT
+2227 DTIYNEEEDKYTTTVETSGGT
-2238 ETEMETGSG
+2238 ENGSG

-2252 IQVITFNMLIET
+2252 IQVITFDMLLET
-2264 KEPNG
+2264 AKPPVNR
-2269 DPISPINSESEAL
+2269 ESEAL
-2282 ANYSMMG
+2282 AAYSMMG

-2294 DNGNDTFDIQPTS
+2294 DNGKDVFDIQPTS
-2307 AYTTTAGTDVIVHF
+2307 AYTSSTGTDIIIHF
-2321 MVRWPSGMGVLA
+2321 MIRWPSGMGVLA
-2333 DEDWSNSCYCTVFA
+2333 DKEWNSQQGGKCECTVYA
-2347 KTQSG
+2347 KTQSS
-2352 FIYKLNRFKIS
+2352 FIYKLDKFPITFN
-2363 FDGQEGSYEP
+2363 GQATNKYNIE
-2373 STKTSSMNNGDTAK
+2373 TKTSTMGNGEIDK